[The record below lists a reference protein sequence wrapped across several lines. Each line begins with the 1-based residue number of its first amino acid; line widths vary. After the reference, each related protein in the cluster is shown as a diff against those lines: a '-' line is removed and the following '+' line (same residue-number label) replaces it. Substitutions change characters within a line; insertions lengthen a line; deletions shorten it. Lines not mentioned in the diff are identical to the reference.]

1 MSYWLLN
8 LFFVIPALVFLVLA
22 RTHVNWKV
30 LGLATL
36 ALMLVT
42 AVFDNFI
49 VGSGIVSYD
58 QNLISGILIGFA
70 PIEDFAYALVAT
82 ILIPIC
88 WWWLSRREN
97 K

>member
-8 LFFVIPALVFLVLA
+8 LFFVVPALMFLALA
-22 RTHVNWKV
+22 RKYINWKV
-30 LGLATL
+30 LGLAAV
-36 ALMLVT
+36 ALFILT

-49 VGSGIVSYD
+49 VGSGIVAYD
-58 QNLISGILIGFA
+58 EKLISGILIGFA
-70 PIEDFAYALVAT
+70 PIEDFAYTLVAT

-88 WWWLSRREN
+88 WWWLSRKEN

>member
-8 LFFVIPALVFLVLA
+8 LIFVIPALVLLVFA
-22 RTHVNWKV
+22 RKYVNWKV
-30 LGLATL
+30 FGLSL
-36 ALMLVT
+36 AALLLVT
-42 AVFDNFI
+42 AIFDNFI
-49 VGSGIVSYD
+49 VGSGIVAYD
-58 QNLISGILIGFA
+58 EKLISGILIGYA
-70 PIEDFAYALVAT
+70 PIEDFAYTLVAA